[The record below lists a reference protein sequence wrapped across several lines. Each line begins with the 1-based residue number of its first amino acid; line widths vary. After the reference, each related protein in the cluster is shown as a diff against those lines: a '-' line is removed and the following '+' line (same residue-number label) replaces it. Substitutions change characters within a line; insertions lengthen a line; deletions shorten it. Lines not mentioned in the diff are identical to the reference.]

1 MILIPGNRRVENLV
15 KQKVKSLL
23 RMVNFNTMGQVMKR
37 KRRRIWKKRRSAS
50 GLVVADGSS

>member
-1 MILIPGNRRVENLV
+1 MV
-15 KQKVKSLL
+15 KQKVKPLL
-23 RMVNFNTMGQVMKR
+23 RTVNFNTIGKVMKR